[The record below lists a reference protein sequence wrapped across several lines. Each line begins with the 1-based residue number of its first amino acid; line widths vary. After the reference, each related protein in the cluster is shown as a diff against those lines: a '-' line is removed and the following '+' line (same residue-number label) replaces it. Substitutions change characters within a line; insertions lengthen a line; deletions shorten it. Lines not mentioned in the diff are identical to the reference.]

1 MSATKMRKNL
11 VLKMNAT
18 NSVKCLI
25 SSLNIRYEI
34 KMAAAMMFTNKM
46 FLSVVCYRNRDVTKR

>member
-1 MSATKMRKNL
+1 MTATKMGKNL

-18 NSVKCLI
+18 NVVKILI
-25 SSLNIRYEI
+25 SSLNDRYEI

-46 FLSVVCYRNRDVTKR
+46 FLNVVCYRNRDVTNR